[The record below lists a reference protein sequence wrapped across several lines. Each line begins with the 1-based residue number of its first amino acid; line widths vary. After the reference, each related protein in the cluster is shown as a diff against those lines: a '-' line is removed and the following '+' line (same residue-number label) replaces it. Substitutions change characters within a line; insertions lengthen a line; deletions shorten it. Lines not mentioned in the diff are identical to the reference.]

1 MSPSAHLP
9 ACKSEFCGANYVT
22 CLLFERSSIALGEK
36 MTKQKNKKNTI
47 IKSTISKTADIGA
60 NLALSFVPGG
70 NTAYELAKLGI
81 KQAKRYVTERQEKR
95 IVDFHAKL
103 LKPNTTGDSGLSDA
117 CIEAV
122 DYHALLNACLQD
134 IEDEKTEL
142 YATLAWNA
150 AFRNLS
156 SIDLRFFCFSLSEM
170 TFNDL
175 EEMRVAYIASKF
187 NLVPPEGAG
196 RFEKSLSPEQSPSGL
211 FYGRKLM
218 EIRGFV
224 EKSKINQY
232 GEKFVQA
239 CYPTEKLLPES
250 IQMSEWKNAG
260 SPIFMLSYELDDP
273 YVTRLHIHL
282 SDLLRTCGFKTTPL
296 SAPARKL
303 TQLASVKTSILI
315 FKSKP
320 ERIINNINHIGSLT
334 DKGCIAVQI
343 CDDYPT
349 VLEPLRETFEI
360 IVNISGD
367 DPLSDAVQVVNA
379 IHSK

>member
-1 MSPSAHLP
+1 
-9 ACKSEFCGANYVT
+9 
-22 CLLFERSSIALGEK
+22 

-60 NLALSFVPGG
+60 NLALSFVPRG
-70 NTAYELAKLGI
+70 NTTYELAKLGI

-187 NLVPPEGAG
+187 NLVPPEG
-196 RFEKSLSPEQSPSGL
+196 RVDLKNRCHQSSHHL
-211 FYGRKLM
+211 
-218 EIRGFV
+218 GF
-224 EKSKINQY
+224 
-232 GEKFVQA
+232 
-239 CYPTEKLLPES
+239 
-250 IQMSEWKNAG
+250 
-260 SPIFMLSYELDDP
+260 FM
-273 YVTRLHIHL
+273 
-282 SDLLRTCGFKTTPL
+282 
-296 SAPARKL
+296 A
-303 TQLASVKTSILI
+303 AS
-315 FKSKP
+315 
-320 ERIINNINHIGSLT
+320 
-334 DKGCIAVQI
+334 
-343 CDDYPT
+343 
-349 VLEPLRETFEI
+349 
-360 IVNISGD
+360 
-367 DPLSDAVQVVNA
+367 
-379 IHSK
+379 